1 MRRDTT
7 GTPDECP
14 RAGVPFSLFTAS
26 WSLLGFVP
34 RSGIV
39 AVPARPRIVAT
50 LACLGALVGF
60 GAPAGAHGAAST
72 ASANDPRLVLVAP
85 LPQAADP
92 GARAPVAATP
102 AFRRLARLRG
112 AEYASALDAVAADA
126 PGDAL
131 HAVVLRAGRPAP
143 PTVTASRRA
152 EREAHQADA
161 LAWLR
166 ERLEGLERE
175 TWVAHLRA
183 LLRRPSAG
191 SLGNA
196 RNGEELWCATARA
209 IGSLGLDELADEVA
223 LSLDDD
229 RAARGVAAR
238 AALFDLHLVWY
249 PDHRSFLERRA
260 AGAAMCDDP
269 RFYAELRAQVELSR
283 SRLGEILR
291 LDPER
296 AFVALSDDDP
306 LVRADAA
313 RALGRG
319 VADGRVERDKT
330 FERLIDAA
338 REECEAGAFHAALDT
353 LVAMQ
358 AGAPADAVEVGRLRV
373 LVSERILDG
382 VPGLQA
388 SISQACSRLPVAFN
402 VESKGARVDRMLFLL
417 DDQLTAL
424 VAQDGL
430 VDDDAMLA
438 CLRAALGLCDRARS
452 AGLVFDDEM
461 NKLRGHLYEVLEWG
475 ESFRE
480 VRLAAAQVLARLTR
494 PKDLGEFAARMEA
507 QRGDSELVYG
517 MIGPLA
523 DAAAAAEPGD
533 EGAQRALALLV
544 SWCSHVDVD
553 LRGRAIA
560 SVADPRLAELA
571 HGIGAAGFVD
581 QLARENEPDLQR
593 ALLGLIERH
602 GGAADARRVLEL
614 PNFDALVVGNPAV
627 VGSLVRTLGVL
638 AGGDHELT
646 FTSAERLLS
655 VDEPATRVR
664 RLGDAIRLTAGLSDE
679 EAQMLAREQHAA
691 IVQWAM
697 ELRASGGGLVAWDEP
712 SICAA
717 FLQRLTALHVPRSL
731 QPGAEPTGVDEH
743 RLALLLSDLNTVLPG
758 AVSQDEILG
767 HFELALA
774 DAAERP
780 DAGQERAVV
789 LRDRA
794 RFHLDSESPT
804 LARADYRTLLEME
817 GGAEAARLD
826 LRDLR
831 AAGELIER
839 VPADPTRP
847 TRAESDAAREAFSVS
862 RRLVAR
868 PAWTSETAGLRM
880 ADLVDLA
887 ERARWSRDPAVLDE
901 ALTLFRGLPDALA
914 DGTPPPTPPA
924 GARWGGLAT
933 DATRLSRL
941 VAERDALTATPRP
954 VVVPVPGGGAD
965 GGGATAD
972 AGAGGAEGAG
982 GSGGDA
988 GGDGGSGDG
997 GSGDSAGG
1005 DDPAENAGN
1014 GDGDGPAP
1022 TDGDDEASG
1031 GGSGSEDGAG
1041 ADPSGTAGGTPNSD
1055 STLDGGTAK
1064 RSAGDSSGPRA
1075 HLPAARLDLASRGPR
1090 MSPTTRRGVEQS
1102 GSSSG
1107 S

>member
-1 MRRDTT
+1 MRRETT
-7 GTPDECP
+7 GERDERARRAGLPFPSESRTASTSLSMSPSTP
-14 RAGVPFSLFTAS
+14 RACVALLAFALAFSPRVDASASATTATTTS
-26 WSLLGFVP
+26 ATTTSATTT
-34 RSGIV
+34 S
-39 AVPARPRIVAT
+39 AT
-50 LACLGALVGF
+50 LAQS
-60 GAPAGAHGAAST
+60 P
-72 ASANDPRLVLVAP
+72 
-85 LPQAADP
+85 DP
-92 GARAPVAATP
+92 GARAAAPTTP

-112 AEYASALDAVAADA
+112 AEYASALDAIAVDT

-131 HAVVLRAGRPAP
+131 HAVVLRAGRSAP

-152 EREAHQADA
+152 EREAQQADA

-166 ERLEGLERE
+166 ERLQGPERE
-175 TWVAHLRA
+175 SWVAHLRA

-191 SLGNA
+191 SFGNA
-196 RNGEELWCATARA
+196 RNREELWSATARA
-209 IGSLGLDELADEVA
+209 IGALGLDELADELA

-229 RAARGVAAR
+229 RASRGVASR

-249 PDHRSFLERRA
+249 ADHRAFLERRA

-269 RFYAELRAQVELSR
+269 RFYTELRAQVELSR

-319 VADGRVERDKT
+319 VADGRVDRETT

-338 REECEAGAFHAALDT
+338 REECDAGAFHAALDT
-353 LVAMQ
+353 LVSMQ

-373 LVSERILDG
+373 LVSERILDD
-382 VPGLQA
+382 VPALQA
-388 SISQACSRLPVAFN
+388 SISQACARLPVAFS

-417 DDQLTAL
+417 DDQLAAL
-424 VAQDGL
+424 VAQDGV

-438 CLRAALGLCDRARS
+438 CLRAALGLCDRAR
-452 AGLVFDDEM
+452 AANLVFDDEM
-461 NKLRGHLYEVLEWG
+461 NKLRAHLYEVLEWN

-480 VRLAAAQVLARLTR
+480 VRLAAAQVLARLAR

-507 QRGDSELVYG
+507 RRSDSELVFG

-544 SWCSHVDVD
+544 SWCSHDDVD

-581 QLARENEPDLQR
+581 QLARESEPDLQR
-593 ALLGLIERH
+593 ALLGLLERH
-602 GGAADARRVLEL
+602 GGASDARRILEL

-627 VGSLVRTLGVL
+627 VAALVRTLGVL

-664 RLGDAIRLTAGLSDE
+664 RLVDAIRLTAGLSDE

-717 FLQRLTALHVPRSL
+717 FLQRLTSLHVPRSL
-731 QPGAEPTGVDEH
+731 QPGAAPTAVDEH

-758 AVSQDEILG
+758 AVSQDEILD
-767 HFELALA
+767 HFELALEGA
-774 DAAERP
+774 APGTGDA
-780 DAGQERAVV
+780 RAVV

-794 RFHLDSESPT
+794 RFHLDSESPAR
-804 LARADYRTLLEME
+804 ARADYRSLLEME

-839 VPADPTRP
+839 VPADPAQP

-862 RRLVAR
+862 RLLVAR

-887 ERARWSRDPAVLDE
+887 ERARWSRDPAVVDE
-901 ALTLFRGLPDALA
+901 ALTLFRGLPDALPE
-914 DGTPPPTPPA
+914 GTPPPTPPA

-933 DATRLSRL
+933 DPARLAKL
-941 VAERDALTATPRP
+941 VTEREALTAAPRRAVTP
-954 VVVPVPGGGAD
+954 VEGANGGGE
-965 GGGATAD
+965 TAE
-972 AGAGGAEGAG
+972 AGAGDSEA
-982 GSGGDA
+982 GDA
-988 GGDGGSGDG
+988 AGDAAGDGGSGDPDAGSGGGPNDSGDDGDETIG
-997 GSGDSAGG
+997 GSGDGDGG
-1005 DDPAENAGN
+1005 DDPTT
-1014 GDGDGPAP
+1014 GDTGGGPSPPSDDPAPGPEDSRPP
-1022 TDGDDEASG
+1022 TDGTSSG
-1031 GGSGSEDGAG
+1031 
-1041 ADPSGTAGGTPNSD
+1041 
-1055 STLDGGTAK
+1055 
-1064 RSAGDSSGPRA
+1064 RSA
-1075 HLPAARLDLASRGPR
+1075 
-1090 MSPTTRRGVEQS
+1090 
-1102 GSSSG
+1102 
-1107 S
+1107 